1 MTSTSRAVLAA
12 VGPGP
17 TQTAYKTVQAKPL
30 PPAATR
36 PAQLQQ
42 SRTYRYTSERPNKL
56 RRLSSGSQPS
66 AATVSP
72 PQQRPA
78 HSLSYAARLP
88 VQLSKQA
95 AATLSQPQKL
105 PIVRNSLLHTQ
116 QSLQQPAKLTISAM
130 QSARQLAAS
139 TKASQ
144 PQLLRIG
151 THSLTAAPVAR
162 KQLVRSSAAMPSRK
176 AIPPSATATAA
187 TAPASLLR
195 RTAQGGATAGQPA
208 VIKPALLLKRGRFSL
223 VRSSPRTLHLQAYA
237 PTLRKA
243 GFSPSLYGFRPPQQS
258 IRPGTAAIYCMT
270 LHLAS
275 MCCKMALLPYLL
287 LGAREDKAP
296 SHGSQRLLATQPA

>member
-1 MTSTSRAVLAA
+1 
-12 VGPGP
+12 
-17 TQTAYKTVQAKPL
+17 
-30 PPAATR
+30 
-36 PAQLQQ
+36 
-42 SRTYRYTSERPNKL
+42 
-56 RRLSSGSQPS
+56 
-66 AATVSP
+66 
-72 PQQRPA
+72 
-78 HSLSYAARLP
+78 
-88 VQLSKQA
+88 
-95 AATLSQPQKL
+95 
-105 PIVRNSLLHTQ
+105 
-116 QSLQQPAKLTISAM
+116 M

-176 AIPPSATATAA
+176 AVPPSATATAA

-275 MCCKMALLPYLL
+275 MRCKMALLPYLL